1 MPSKRLVLPVHFPA
15 KVACATRQLS
25 GSQPTQ
31 SAARRSYHYLDGD
44 CPAREIREAIDTLT
58 VRMADARRKSAEYGV
73 EANLH
78 ETSAAELRR
87 ARKDY
92 SVAWR
97 QSAYRG
103 LIRGIL
109 VHPATRPFNVWNPDR
124 VEVLWR

>member
-1 MPSKRLVLPVHFPA
+1 MPYTTIARKPA
-15 KVACATRQLS
+15 DAV
-25 GSQPTQ
+25 GSA
-31 SAARRSYHYLDGD
+31 SFLHYLDGD
-44 CPAREIREAIDTLT
+44 RPAREIREAIDTLN

-92 SVAWR
+92 SVTWR
-97 QSAYRG
+97 QSTYRG
-103 LIRGIL
+103 LIREIL
-109 VHPATRPFNVWNPDR
+109 IHPATRPFNVWNPDR